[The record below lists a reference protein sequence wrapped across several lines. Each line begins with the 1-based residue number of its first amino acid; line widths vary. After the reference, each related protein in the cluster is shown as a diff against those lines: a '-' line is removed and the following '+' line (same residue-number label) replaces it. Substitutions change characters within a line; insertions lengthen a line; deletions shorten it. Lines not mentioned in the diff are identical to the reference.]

1 MNTSL
6 YADANAG
13 LPATARHL
21 DQVCKRLLAADGN
34 PSSVHVFGRKARIA
48 LEESRRSI
56 CHYLKITPD
65 QLIFTSGGTESN
77 NLVIRA
83 CLVADKTPHIIYT
96 AGDHPSVRTTVTDL
110 REQGLCRID
119 QIPLDRNGIVPR
131 DKFAQLLCAD
141 TVLVC
146 LTHANSETGVIND
159 VVALAQLVKDLQ
171 PQAHV
176 HCDAVQTLGKLD
188 LQGFFN
194 ATAIDSAAFSAHKLG
209 ALKGCGGLYV
219 KDSHAL
225 PAQISGG
232 SQEQQRR
239 AGTENLSGIISFG
252 LVVAALEERLPRWR
266 QHVQQLKNILCAE
279 LANIHNL
286 VLHGS
291 RAHCLPNTASFH
303 IDGVRG
309 EDLVLGLDLAGFAVS
324 SGSACSSGIARSS
337 RVLKAMGYEENVA
350 SNAVRVS
357 FTTQGDRHDIIRM
370 AAVIRDVVKNSTTR
384 RWRPAPAAA
393 GDA

>member
-1 MNTSL
+1 MNTIL

-48 LEESRRSI
+48 LEESRRYI
-56 CHYLKITPD
+56 CSYLKITPD
-65 QLIFTSGGTESN
+65 QFIFTSGGTESN
-77 NLVIRA
+77 NLVMRA
-83 CLVADKTPHIIYT
+83 RLTAGKTPHIIYT
-96 AGDHPSVRTTVTDL
+96 AGDHPSVRATATHL
-110 REQGLCRID
+110 SEQGLCRID
-119 QIPLDRNGIVPR
+119 KIPLDRDGIVQR
-131 DKFAQLLCAD
+131 DKLAQLLCDD

-159 VVALAQLVKDLQ
+159 VVALARLVQDLQ

-194 ATAIDSAAFSAHKLG
+194 DTAIDSAAFSAHKLG

-225 PAQISGG
+225 SAQLSGG

-252 LVVAALEERLPRWR
+252 LVIAALEERLPRWQ

-279 LANIHNL
+279 LANIPNL

-291 RAHCLPNTASFH
+291 QAHCLPNTASFH

-324 SGSACSSGIARSS
+324 SGSACSSGISRSS
-337 RVLKAMGYEENVA
+337 RVLKAMGYEDDVA
-350 SNAVRVS
+350 GNAVRVS
-357 FTTQGDRHDIIRM
+357 FTTQGDRHDIVRM
-370 AAVIRDVVKNSTTR
+370 AEVICGVVKNSTPRQR
-384 RWRPAPAAA
+384 RQASAALNP
-393 GDA
+393 

>member
-1 MNTSL
+1 MSKKIL

-13 LPATARHL
+13 LPVTSRHL
-21 DQVCKRLLAADGN
+21 AQVCARLLAADGN
-34 PSSVHVFGRKARIA
+34 PSSVHTCGRKARIA
-48 LEESRRSI
+48 LEEARRAI
-56 CHYLKITPD
+56 CDYLQIGSE
-65 QLIFTSGGTESN
+65 QFVFTSGGTESN

-83 CLVADKTPHIIYT
+83 RLAAGKKTPHIVYT
-96 AGDHPSVRTTVTDL
+96 AGDHPSVRTTATCL
-110 REQGLCRID
+110 HEQGLCRID
-119 QIPLDRNGIVPR
+119 KIPLDRHGIVQR
-131 DKFAQLLCAD
+131 AALASLLCDD

-159 VVALAQLVKDLQ
+159 VAALAQLVKELQ
-171 PQAHV
+171 PQIHV

-188 LQGFFN
+188 LRGCF
-194 ATAIDSAAFSAHKLG
+194 ARTVIDSAAFSAHKLG

-252 LVVAALEERLPRWR
+252 LIVAALAERLPHVC
-266 QHVQQLKNILCAE
+266 QHVQQLKDTLCAA
-279 LANIHNL
+279 LADIPHA
-286 VLHGS
+286 VLHGDP
-291 RAHCLPNTASFH
+291 AHCLPNTVSFH

-309 EDLVLGLDLAGFAVS
+309 EDLVVALDLAGFAVS

-337 RVLKAMGYEENVA
+337 RVLKAMGYGENAA
-350 SNAVRVS
+350 SNAVRAS
-357 FTTQGDRHDIIRM
+357 FTTQGDRHDIARM
-370 AAVIRDVVKNSTTR
+370 AAVIRNVVASS
-384 RWRPAPAAA
+384 A
-393 GDA
+393 G

>member
-1 MNTSL
+1 MNTIF

-13 LPATARHL
+13 LPVTASHL

-34 PSSVHVFGRKARIA
+34 PSSVHALGRKARIA
-48 LEESRRSI
+48 LEESRRHL
-56 CHYLKITPD
+56 CDYLKITPD
-65 QLIFTSGGTESN
+65 QFIFTSGGTESN

-83 CLVADKTPHIIYT
+83 RLTAGKTPHIIYT
-96 AGDHPSVRTTVTDL
+96 AGDHPSVRTTATSL
-110 REQGLCRID
+110 QEQGLCRVD
-119 QIPLDRNGIVPR
+119 KIPLDHDGIVPPAKLAELLR
-131 DKFAQLLCAD
+131 DD

-159 VVALAQLVKDLQ
+159 VVALAQLVKELQ

-194 ATAIDSAAFSAHKLG
+194 ASAIDSAAFSAHKLG

-219 KDSHAL
+219 KDSHTL
-225 PAQISGG
+225 PTQISGG

-252 LVVAALEERLPRWR
+252 LISAALPARLPRWR
-266 QHVQQLKNILCAE
+266 QHVQQLKTSLCSE
-279 LANIHNL
+279 LADLPHF
-286 VLHGS
+286 VRHGS
-291 RAHCLPNTASFH
+291 QEHCLPNTVSFH
-303 IDGVRG
+303 IEGVRG
-309 EDLVLGLDLAGFAVS
+309 EDLVLALDLAGFAVS

-337 RVLKAMGYEENVA
+337 RVLKAMGYRETA
-350 SNAVRVS
+350 AANAVRVS
-357 FTTQGDRHDIIRM
+357 FTAQGERDDIIHMAKVIRRTAEHSRRQKRP
-370 AAVIRDVVKNSTTR
+370 AAVAS
-384 RWRPAPAAA
+384 PP
-393 GDA
+393 

>member
-1 MNTSL
+1 MNTIL

-48 LEESRRSI
+48 LEESRRYI
-56 CHYLKITPD
+56 CNYLKITPD
-65 QLIFTSGGTESN
+65 QFIFTSGGTESN

-83 CLVADKTPHIIYT
+83 CLTAGKMPHIIYT
-96 AGDHPSVRTTVTDL
+96 SGDHPSVRTSAMSL
-110 REQGLCRID
+110 CEQGLCRVD
-119 QIPLDRNGIVPR
+119 KIPLDRDGIVRR
-131 DKFAQLLCAD
+131 DQLAQLLCAD

-159 VVALAQLVKDLQ
+159 VVALARLVKDLQ

-194 ATAIDSAAFSAHKLG
+194 ATAIDSTAFSAHKLG

-225 PAQISGG
+225 CAQISGG

-252 LVVAALEERLPRWR
+252 LVVAALEDRLPRWQ
-266 QHVQQLKNILCAE
+266 QHVQQLKSTLCAE
-279 LANIHNL
+279 LANIPHL

-291 RAHCLPNTASFH
+291 QKHCLPNTVSFH

-309 EDLVLGLDLAGFAVS
+309 EDLVIGLDLAGFAIS

-337 RVLKAMGYEENVA
+337 RVLKAMGYDESA
-350 SNAVRVS
+350 AGNAVRVS
-357 FTTQGDRHDIIRM
+357 FTTQGDKHDIIRL
-370 AAVIRDVVKNSTTR
+370 AEVICSVIKSSTPRKR
-384 RWRPAPAAA
+384 RVRETSLR
-393 GDA
+393 